1 MIGFL
6 SLDNGCAHLQLDIGK
21 VNAFSRENV
30 QEFEHFINNCR
41 EKFSDNFRLLSIESS
56 KISPGGKSI
65 FCAGANQ
72 KERITWSFDEKL
84 THVNHQRIV
93 VHALR
98 SLPQCVVC
106 CVDGLAIGLGVELCI
121 AADFVFASRKS
132 LFSFPEKKLGII
144 PGAGGFTWAN
154 HLCAHPN
161 EAKKCIDTCAEFNA
175 QYARHLG
182 IVNEIVDS
190 KNEFS
195 NKINNLLDILK
206 TFSLQE
212 QIEKKRLSFK
222 NLDFKSWFDD
232 EQHAYQNALAQKHAS
247 IK

>member
-6 SLDNGCAHLQLDIGK
+6 SVDNGCTHLQLDIGK
-21 VNAFSRENV
+21 VNAFSREHV
-30 QEFEHFINNCR
+30 QEFEHFITDCR
-41 EKFSDNFRLLSIESS
+41 EKFSDNFRLLSIESN
-56 KISPGGKSI
+56 KISPRGKSV

-72 KERITWSFDEKL
+72 KERTTWSIDDIL
-84 THVNHQRIV
+84 DHVNHQRNV

-121 AADFVFASRKS
+121 AADIVFASKKS
-132 LFSFPEKKLGII
+132 LFSFPEKTLGII
-144 PGAGGFTWAN
+144 PGAGGLTWAH
-154 HLCAHPN
+154 HLCTHPDD
-161 EAKKCIDTCAEFNA
+161 AKKCIDTCSESDA

-182 IVNEIVDS
+182 IVDEIVDS
-190 KNEFS
+190 KNDF
-195 NKINNLLDILK
+195 NGKINNLLSTLK
-206 TFSLQE
+206 TFSLQD

-232 EQHAYQNALAQKHAS
+232 EQHAYKNALMLKKTS

>member
-1 MIGFL
+1 MIGLVSL
-6 SLDNGCAHLQLDIGK
+6 SNGCAHLQLDIGK
-21 VNAFSRENV
+21 VNAFSREHV
-30 QEFEHFINNCR
+30 QEFEQFICDCR
-41 EKFSDNFRLLSIESS
+41 EKFSDNFRLLSIESN

-72 KERITWSFDEKL
+72 KERRSWSIDEKL
-84 THVNHQRIV
+84 AHVNYQRNV

-98 SLPQCVVC
+98 SLPQCVIC
-106 CVDGLAIGLGVELCI
+106 CVDGRAIGLGVELCI
-121 AADFVFASRKS
+121 AADCVFASQNS
-132 LFSFPEKKLGII
+132 LFSFPEKNLGIV
-144 PGAGGFTWAN
+144 PGAGGLTWAH
-154 HLCAHPN
+154 HLSPHPN
-161 EAKKCIDTCAEFNA
+161 DAQKCIDSCAEFDA
-175 QYARHLG
+175 PYARHLG

-190 KNEFS
+190 KNDFS
-195 NKINNLLDILK
+195 SKINNLLTHLE

-232 EQHAYQNALAQKHAS
+232 EQQAYKTALMQKNAS